1 MERLSPSLGL
11 WLSVYCALSIISGFG
26 LFMFALVGLKN
37 LAGAPEGLGLI
48 VFLFFLTA
56 FLNFFIV
63 YRLMGCKEP
72 KTIYLARVFEGLKIV
87 LTIFAVIS
95 SGPATV
101 VYLLI
106 CVAWLLYFFKSPR
119 VKEIYFGY

>member
-1 MERLSPSLGL
+1 MEQHSSGLGL

-37 LAGAPEGLGLI
+37 LADAPDGLGSI

-56 FLNFFIV
+56 LLNFFIV
-63 YRLMGCKEP
+63 YRLMGSKNP
-72 KTIYLARVFEGLKIV
+72 KTIYLARAFEGLKII
-87 LTIFAVIS
+87 LTLFAVFS

-101 VYLLI
+101 LYLLL

-119 VKEIYFGY
+119 IEELYFRC